1 MSSVLTPHPLEAKQ
15 YPNNSSLS

>member
-1 MSSVLTPHPLEAKQ
+1 MYSVLTPHHLEEKQ